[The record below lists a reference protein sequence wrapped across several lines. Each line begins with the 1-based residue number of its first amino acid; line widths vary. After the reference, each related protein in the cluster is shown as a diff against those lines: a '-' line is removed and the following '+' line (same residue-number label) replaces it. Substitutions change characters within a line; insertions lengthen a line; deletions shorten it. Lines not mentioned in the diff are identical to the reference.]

1 MFLNPLSLLP
11 LLPPPSSLVTARIIR
26 YTRRI
31 MIVIIGIV
39 VLFVM
44 VFGGYVI
51 AGGKL
56 EPVLEA
62 APHEMITIGGAGIA
76 AFLISNSMATIKGMG
91 GAFGGLFKG
100 PSWKKKD
107 YMDVL
112 TLLYLLTKTMK
123 TKGIIALESHIE
135 NPKESN
141 IFSQFP
147 NILHDHFAADL
158 ICDTLRM
165 MTMNMDDPHQ
175 IENHIDKQ
183 IEKHHHEALGPSH
196 AMQSLADGLPAL
208 GIVAAVLGVIKTMG
222 SIDQPPPVLG
232 AMIGGALVGTF
243 LGVFLAYGLV
253 GPMSAQMA
261 IVSNANATMYH
272 IIRDVLVSYLH
283 GNAVQVAV
291 EMGRAGIPSE
301 FQPTFA
307 EVEEAT
313 NNAKVEG

>member
-1 MFLNPLSLLP
+1 M
-11 LLPPPSSLVTARIIR
+11 V
-26 YTRRI
+26 
-31 MIVIIGIV
+31 VIIGIAC
-39 VLFVM
+39 LFVM
-44 VFGGYVI
+44 VFGGYII
-51 AGGKL
+51 AGGKM

-62 APHEMITIGGAGIA
+62 IPHEMMTIGGAGVA
-76 AFLISNSMATIKGMG
+76 SFLISNSMATLKGMG

-100 PSWKKKD
+100 SKWKKKD
-107 YMDVL
+107 YVDVL
-112 TLLYLLTKTMK
+112 VLLYLLVKTMK

-135 NPKESN
+135 KPEESP

-147 NILHDHFAADL
+147 TVLHDHFAVDL

-196 AMQSLADGLPAL
+196 AMQSLADALPAL

-243 LGVFLAYGLV
+243 LGVFLAYGLA

-261 IVSNANATMYH
+261 VIANQDATPYH

-291 EMGRAGIPSE
+291 EMGRGSIASDC
-301 FQPTFA
+301 QPTFA
-307 EVEEAT
+307 EIEEAT
-313 NNAKVEG
+313 NNAKADGGAAA

>member
-1 MFLNPLSLLP
+1 M
-11 LLPPPSSLVTARIIR
+11 VI
-26 YTRRI
+26 
-31 MIVIIGIV
+31 IIGIV

-76 AFLISNSMATIKGMG
+76 AFLISNSIGTLKGMG

-100 PSWKKKD
+100 SKWKKQD
-107 YMDVL
+107 YIDALV
-112 TLLYLLTKTMK
+112 LLYLLAKTMK

-135 NPKESN
+135 KPEESP

-147 NILHDHFAADL
+147 SIMHDHFALDL

-165 MTMNMDDPHQ
+165 MTMNMDDAHQ

-183 IEKHHHEALGPSH
+183 IEKHHHEALGPAH
-196 AMQSLADGLPAL
+196 AMQNLADGLPAL

-253 GPMSAQMA
+253 GPMSSQMTIIA
-261 IVSNANATMYH
+261 DDDARIYYL
-272 IIRDVLVSYLH
+272 IRDVLVSYLH

-291 EMGRAGIPSE
+291 EMGRGSIPSSL
-301 FQPTFA
+301 QPSFA

-313 NNAKVEG
+313 NNAKADG

>member
-1 MFLNPLSLLP
+1 
-11 LLPPPSSLVTARIIR
+11 
-26 YTRRI
+26 
-31 MIVIIGIV
+31 MIVIIGIA

-44 VFGGYVI
+44 VFGGYII

-62 APHEMITIGGAGIA
+62 MPHEMITIGGAGIA
-76 AFLISNSMATIKGMG
+76 SFLISNSMATIKRTG
-91 GAFGGLFKG
+91 GALGSMFKG
-100 PSWKKKD
+100 AKWKKQD
-107 YMDVL
+107 YIDVL
-112 TLLYLLTKTMK
+112 VLLYLLAKTMK

-135 NPKESN
+135 NPHESN

-147 NILHDHFAADL
+147 KIGHDHFAMDL

-165 MTMNMDDPHQ
+165 MTMNMEDPHQ

-243 LGVFLAYGLV
+243 LGVFLAYGLA
-253 GPMSAQMA
+253 GPMSSQMS
-261 IVSNANATMYH
+261 VLANEDATIYH

-291 EMGRAGIPSE
+291 EMGRGSIPSVC
-301 FQPTFA
+301 QPTFA

-313 NNAKVEG
+313 NNAKLDGGGAAHA

>member
-1 MFLNPLSLLP
+1 MVP
-11 LLPPPSSLVTARIIR
+11 
-26 YTRRI
+26 
-31 MIVIIGIV
+31 IIGVV

-44 VFGGYVI
+44 VFGGFVI

-62 APHEMITIGGAGIA
+62 APHEMITIGGAGLA
-76 AFLISNSMATIKGMG
+76 AFLISNSMATIKATGTG
-91 GAFGGLFKG
+91 FVKVFKG
-100 PSWKKKD
+100 SQWKKQD
-107 YMDVL
+107 FIDVL
-112 TLLYLLTKTMK
+112 MLLFLLTKTMK
-123 TKGIIALESHIE
+123 TKGIIAVEAHIE
-135 NPKESN
+135 NPKESS

-147 NILHDHFAADL
+147 HILHDHFALDL

-165 MTMNMDDPHQ
+165 MTMNMEDPHQ
-175 IENHIDKQ
+175 VESHIDKQ

-196 AMQSLADGLPAL
+196 AMQTLADGLPAL

-222 SIDQPPPVLG
+222 SIDQPPPILG

-243 LGVFLAYGLV
+243 LGVFLAYGLA

-261 IVSNANATMYH
+261 VIADAEGKMYH

-301 FQPTFA
+301 FQPSFA
-307 EVEEAT
+307 EIEEAT